1 MMIDNQL
8 SQSWELKIKSIF
20 VDCMIKD
27 DNELFLGGFT
37 DKMVDFLLE
46 LLMVDEIACYFND
59 PWKHSLYLE
68 KVAASPH
75 RHNQFASTIS
85 IDTLLN
91 SSRKELCA
99 EACLSI
105 NETLHSLG
113 IPVYHEGEILGL
125 FVVISEDKGLRN
137 YHKVDLSE
145 LRKVIGELLKK
156 AIDIS
161 DRKKEEKRYKLLQR
175 ITTEFHSAMN
185 MHSVLVEVIETLRE
199 VCPSFVYY
207 LLMSQDSDNTLNL
220 PIKSLEMDGE
230 NLSAMQ
236 AYVSGRVQFE
246 DLVEEK
252 KSVLYAPLLGKQGV
266 YGVLQVIVPETVIFP
281 DNEVEFISLLANT
294 AGGALENAQLYE
306 QSKRLIADLRLIN
319 ETSHRLNSN
328 LRLNET
334 VSYMRHQINKF
345 FLADEVGFFMIQNGQ
360 TKLVPGSSSFF
371 NEEASSHYIQYV
383 KSSLEQDREALYIGD
398 MDSDKVGQ
406 DGCYKSL
413 MAFPMIDSGKMDG
426 FCIVL
431 HRDAYHFTFDMFKLM
446 QSLIHHSSMAFVNSM
461 LREKLEKMVITDYLT
476 GLYSRNYLE
485 ERMPELINS
494 ETEGAFILIDI
505 DDFKLTNDTYGHQTG
520 DEVLIQVA
528 DLIKKSIRDTDIGT
542 RWGGEELAIF
552 LPKAKI
558 NVGKAVAER
567 LVEKVRSET
576 QPPVTISCGVSYWE
590 SNQDKKDTVKNL
602 FKRADDALYSAKRS
616 GKNKVVVSCESKKG

>member
-1 MMIDNQL
+1 MINRLLKQN
-8 SQSWELKIKSIF
+8 WELKIKSLF
-20 VDCMIKD
+20 ADCMISN
-27 DNELFLGGFT
+27 DNELFLGRFT

-59 PWKHSLYLE
+59 PWKHGLYLE
-68 KVAASPH
+68 KIAARSGCH
-75 RHNQFASTIS
+75 SHFASTLS
-85 IDTLLN
+85 LDTLLN
-91 SSRKELCA
+91 SSRKEIGQ

-105 NETLHSLG
+105 KETIHPVG
-113 IPVYHEGEILGL
+113 IPIYHDGEILGL
-125 FVVISEDKGLRN
+125 FVVASENKELERDQ
-137 YHKVDLSE
+137 KVDVPE
-145 LRKVIGELLKK
+145 LCTVIGELLKK

-161 DRKKEEKRYKLLQR
+161 ERKKEEKRYKLLQR

-199 VCPSFVYY
+199 VYPSFVYY
-207 LLMSQDSDNTLNL
+207 LLMSQDSDNMLNL

-230 NLSAMQ
+230 NLTAMQ

-246 DLVEEK
+246 DSIGEK
-252 KSVLYAPLLGKQGV
+252 NSVLYAPLLGKQGV
-266 YGVLQVIVPETVIFP
+266 YGVLQVIAPETIIFP
-281 DNEVEFISLLANT
+281 DNEIEFISLLANT

-306 QSKRLIADLRLIN
+306 QSKRLIDDLRLIN

-334 VSYMRHQINKF
+334 VSYMKDQIDKSF
-345 FLADEVGFFMIQNGQ
+345 FADEVGFFMIKEGQ
-360 TKLVPGSSSFF
+360 TKLVPGSSTFF
-371 NEEASSHYIQYV
+371 DDKASTPYIHYV
-383 KSSLEQDREALYIGD
+383 KSSLEQDREAMFIGD
-398 MDSDKVGQ
+398 MESHNLGLNSH
-406 DGCYKSL
+406 YKSL
-413 MAFPMIDSGKMDG
+413 MAFPMINSGKMDG

-446 QSLIHHSSMAFVNSM
+446 QSLIHHSTMAFVNSM
-461 LREKLEKMVITDYLT
+461 LREELERMVITDYLT

-485 ERMPELINS
+485 ERMPDLINS
-494 ETEGAFILIDI
+494 EMEGTFILIDI

-528 DLIKKSIRDTDIGT
+528 NIIKNSIRETDIGT

-552 LPKAKI
+552 LPKAGV

-567 LVEKVRSET
+567 LVEKVRTET
-576 QPPVTISCGVSYWE
+576 NPPVTISCGVSYWE
-590 SNQDKKDTVKNL
+590 SSQDKDDTVKNL

-616 GKNKVVVSCESKKG
+616 GKNQVVISC